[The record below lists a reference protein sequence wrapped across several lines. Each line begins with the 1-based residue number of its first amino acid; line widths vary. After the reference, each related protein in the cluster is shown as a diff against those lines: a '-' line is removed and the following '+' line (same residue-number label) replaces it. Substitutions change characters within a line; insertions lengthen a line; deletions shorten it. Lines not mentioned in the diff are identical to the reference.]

1 MYLTYE
7 TSFYTDNE
15 GQIMKVNKEI
25 KRPVF
30 VIGHK
35 NPDTDSIC
43 AAITYAKLKNA
54 ITGDEYIAGRAG
66 HLNEETQFVLSHFG
80 VQVPVYIK
88 DVRTQVRDM
97 EIRMLE
103 GIGADLSLKRA
114 WAEMRDAE
122 VVTLCVTENDEVSG
136 IITTNDI
143 VETYMDVIDPGILS
157 LAKTSYQNIVET
169 LDGELIVGDIGDI
182 LDKGK
187 VVIAAASP
195 EMMENLIEEG
205 DVVILGNRYETQL
218 CAIEMNAGCI
228 IVCEGAD
235 VAKTIRNQAREHGT
249 KIITTPHDTFVV
261 ARLINQS
268 MPINYVM
275 KKDNVVCFHMDD
287 YIEDIQEVMA
297 SMRHRYFPVL
307 DKNEHYVGM
316 ISRRNFLGAKK
327 KQLILVDHNEKN
339 QAVNGADSADILEI
353 IDHHRL
359 RTIETSGPVFFRNQ
373 PLGSTCTIIYLMYKE
388 YGVEIDKVTAG
399 LLLAAILSDTL
410 MFRSPTCTA
419 IDKKAGEELALI
431 AGVNY
436 EEFAKEMFHA
446 GSNLSGKSASE
457 ILHQDFK
464 KFTVDDMN
472 IGIGQINSMSAEELL
487 EIKSKVEPELKK
499 AAEDDGLDMLFF
511 MLTNIIDESSEV
523 LFTGAKSQYT
533 INSAFGINASGDKA
547 TLPGVVSRKKQLL
560 PAIVEA
566 IQN

>member
-1 MYLTYE
+1 MR
-7 TSFYTDNE
+7 
-15 GQIMKVNKEI
+15 KKKI

-43 AAITYAKLKNA
+43 AAITYAKLKSK

-66 HLNEETQFVLSHFG
+66 HINEETQFVLSHFG

-97 EIRMLE
+97 EIRMLD
-103 GIGADLSLKRA
+103 GIGADHSLKKA

-157 LAKTSYQNIVET
+157 LAKTSYENIVET
-169 LDGELIVGDIGDI
+169 LDGELIVGDIEDT

-228 IVCEGAD
+228 IVCEGAE
-235 VAKTIRNQAREHGT
+235 VAKTIQNQAREHGT

-268 MPINYVM
+268 MPISYVM

-388 YGVEIDKVTAG
+388 YGVKLDKTTAG

-410 MFRSPTCTA
+410 MFRSPTCTE
-419 IDKKAGEELALI
+419 IDKKAGVELAAI

-446 GSNLSGKSASE
+446 GSNLSSKTASE

-472 IGIGQINSMSAEELL
+472 IGIGQINSMSFEELL
-487 EIKSKVEPELKK
+487 EIKEKVEPELKK

-511 MLTNIIDESSEV
+511 MLTNIVDESSEV

-533 INSAFGINASGDKA
+533 INSAFGINVTGDKA

>member
-1 MYLTYE
+1 MRKKKIT
-7 TSFYTDNE
+7 
-15 GQIMKVNKEI
+15 
-25 KRPVF
+25 RPVF

-43 AAITYAKLKNA
+43 AAITYAKLKSK

-66 HLNEETQFVLSHFG
+66 HINEETQFVLSHFG

-97 EIRMLE
+97 EIRMLD
-103 GIGADLSLKRA
+103 GIGADHSLKKA

-157 LAKTSYQNIVET
+157 LAKTSYENIVET
-169 LDGELIVGDIGDI
+169 LDGELIVGDIEDT

-228 IVCEGAD
+228 IVCEGAE
-235 VAKTIRNQAREHGT
+235 VAKTIQNQAREHGT

-268 MPINYVM
+268 MPISYVM

-388 YGVEIDKVTAG
+388 YGVKLDKTTAG

-410 MFRSPTCTA
+410 MFRSPTCTE
-419 IDKKAGEELALI
+419 IDKKAGEELAAI

-446 GSNLSGKSASE
+446 GSNLSSKTASE

-472 IGIGQINSMSAEELL
+472 IGIGQINSMSFEELL
-487 EIKSKVEPELKK
+487 EIKEKVEPELKK

-511 MLTNIIDESSEV
+511 MLTNIVDESSEV

-533 INSAFGINASGDKA
+533 INSAFGINVTGDKA

>member
-1 MYLTYE
+1 MR
-7 TSFYTDNE
+7 
-15 GQIMKVNKEI
+15 KKKI

-43 AAITYAKLKNA
+43 AAITYAKLKSK

-66 HLNEETQFVLSHFG
+66 HINEETQFVLSHFG

-97 EIRMLE
+97 EIRMLD
-103 GIGADLSLKRA
+103 GIGADHSLKKA

-157 LAKTSYQNIVET
+157 LAKTSYENIVET
-169 LDGELIVGDIGDI
+169 LDGELIVGDIEDT

-228 IVCEGAD
+228 IVCEGAE
-235 VAKTIRNQAREHGT
+235 VAKTIQNQAREHGT

-268 MPINYVM
+268 MPISYVM

-388 YGVEIDKVTAG
+388 YGVKLDKTTAG

-410 MFRSPTCTA
+410 MFRSPTCTE
-419 IDKKAGEELALI
+419 IDKKAGEELATI

-446 GSNLSGKSASE
+446 GSNLSSKTASE

-472 IGIGQINSMSAEELL
+472 IGIGQINSMSFEELL
-487 EIKSKVEPELKK
+487 EIKEKVEPELKK

-511 MLTNIIDESSEV
+511 MLTNIVDESSEV

-533 INSAFGINASGDKA
+533 INSAFGINVTGDKA

>member
-1 MYLTYE
+1 MR
-7 TSFYTDNE
+7 
-15 GQIMKVNKEI
+15 KKKI

-43 AAITYAKLKNA
+43 AAITYAKLKSK

-66 HLNEETQFVLSHFG
+66 HINEETQFVLSHFG

-97 EIRMLE
+97 EIRMLD
-103 GIGADLSLKRA
+103 GIGADHSLKKA

-157 LAKTSYQNIVET
+157 LAKTSYENIVET
-169 LDGELIVGDIGDI
+169 LDGELIVGDIEDT

-228 IVCEGAD
+228 IVCEGAE
-235 VAKTIRNQAREHGT
+235 VAKTIQNQAREHGT

-268 MPINYVM
+268 MPISYVM

-388 YGVEIDKVTAG
+388 YGVKLDKTTAG

-410 MFRSPTCTA
+410 MFRSPTCTE
-419 IDKKAGEELALI
+419 IDKKAGEELATI
-431 AGVNY
+431 EGVNY

-446 GSNLSGKSASE
+446 GSNLSSKTASE

-472 IGIGQINSMSAEELL
+472 IGIGQINSMSFEELL
-487 EIKSKVEPELKK
+487 EIKEKVEPELKK

-511 MLTNIIDESSEV
+511 MLTNIVDESSEV

-533 INSAFGINASGDKA
+533 INSAFGINVTGDKA

>member
-1 MYLTYE
+1 MR
-7 TSFYTDNE
+7 
-15 GQIMKVNKEI
+15 KKKI

-43 AAITYAKLKNA
+43 AAITYAKLKSK

-66 HLNEETQFVLSHFG
+66 HINEETQFVLSHFG

-97 EIRMLE
+97 EIRMLD
-103 GIGADLSLKRA
+103 GIGADHSLKKA

-157 LAKTSYQNIVET
+157 LAKTSYENIVET
-169 LDGELIVGDIGDI
+169 LDGELIVGDIEDT

-228 IVCEGAD
+228 IVCEGAE
-235 VAKTIRNQAREHGT
+235 VAKTIQNQAREHGT

-268 MPINYVM
+268 MPISYVM

-339 QAVNGADSADILEI
+339 QAVNGADTADILEI
-353 IDHHRL
+353 VDHHRL
-359 RTIETSGPVFFRNQ
+359 RTIETAGPVFFRNQ
-373 PLGSTCTIIYLMYKE
+373 PLGSAC
-388 YGVEIDKVTAG
+388 
-399 LLLAAILSDTL
+399 LSAD
-410 MFRSPTCTA
+410 
-419 IDKKAGEELALI
+419 
-431 AGVNY
+431 
-436 EEFAKEMFHA
+436 
-446 GSNLSGKSASE
+446 
-457 ILHQDFK
+457 
-464 KFTVDDMN
+464 
-472 IGIGQINSMSAEELL
+472 
-487 EIKSKVEPELKK
+487 
-499 AAEDDGLDMLFF
+499 
-511 MLTNIIDESSEV
+511 
-523 LFTGAKSQYT
+523 
-533 INSAFGINASGDKA
+533 
-547 TLPGVVSRKKQLL
+547 
-560 PAIVEA
+560 
-566 IQN
+566 